1 MVFCNFLYLYAQ
13 IPLYPQSLVFSN
25 NSYLQLAGS
34 DYSIV
39 EHFRKAKTVTKS
51 FIVHKVNSKFD
62 IIIVI
67 YIVVI
72 FKWNPSSHSRSSL
85 CSLILQCLHYLKIV
99 RYIDTYLTTL
109 LIDWQIIMVLLVVG
123 LKICPLGWTM
133 FKTCLKTFFWIF
145 FITL

>member
-1 MVFCNFLYLYAQ
+1 MVLGNFLYLYAQ
-13 IPLYPQSLVFSN
+13 ILLYPQSLVSSN

-34 DYSIV
+34 DYSIF
-39 EHFRKAKTVTKS
+39 EHFRKAKTATKS
-51 FIVHKVNSKFD
+51 FIIHKVNSKFD
-62 IIIVI
+62 IIVI

-109 LIDWQIIMVLLVVG
+109 LIDWQIIMVVLVIG

-133 FKTCLKTFFWIF
+133 FKTCLKTFFCIF